1 MSALT
6 QHGPRIAV
14 VGGGIGGLAA
24 AGFLRRAG
32 LTATVYEQAPE
43 VAEVGAGLIVAPN
56 AVRMLRRLDVMDRF
70 LRGAVPLEWG
80 WEFRRWANGDVLSVE
95 QLSGRCEELYGE
107 RTYAVHRADLLATV
121 RSAVPDEW
129 IRLGARCTKVEQDS
143 DRAVLHFADGSR
155 SEADIVIG
163 ADGIHSAVREAVA
176 EPGPP
181 EYSGL
186 CVFRAIVP
194 AEAAPAFTLRPAQT
208 LWIGPGRHFVHYPL
222 AGGKA
227 VNIFAAAPA
236 GEYAEESWTATAT
249 AEEFLAEY
257 AGWDSR
263 VTDLIAAAD
272 GAPMRQ
278 ALFDR
283 APLRQWSRGRVTL
296 LGDAAHSMF
305 PFFAQGA
312 AQSIEDAAVLA
323 RCLAEGGDAPEQ
335 ALARYAT
342 ARIGRTTRLQEVSRA
357 RKNVNHLADGP
368 EQQARDVSLADA
380 DPLLASGWIYGYDAE
395 AVLDA

>member
-1 MSALT
+1 MSART
-6 QHGPRIAV
+6 DHGPRIAI
-14 VGGGIGGLAA
+14 VGGGIGGLAT

-43 VAEVGAGLIVAPN
+43 IAEVGAGLIVAPN
-56 AVRMLRRLDVMDRF
+56 AVRMLRRLKVMDQF
-70 LRGAVPLEWG
+70 LQGAVPLEWG
-80 WEFRRWANGDVLSVE
+80 WEFRRWVNGQVLSVE
-95 QLSGRCEELYGE
+95 QLGGRCEELYGE

-121 RSAVPDEW
+121 RSVVPEEW
-129 IRLGARCTKVEQDS
+129 LRLGARCTKVEQDS
-143 DRAVLHFADGSR
+143 DGALLHFADGSR
-155 SEADIVIG
+155 AEADIVIG
-163 ADGIHSAVREAVA
+163 ADGIRSAVRDAVT

-181 EYSGL
+181 VYSGL

-194 AEAAPAFTLRPAQT
+194 AEAAPAFALRPAQT

-236 GEYAEESWTATAT
+236 GEYTEESWTATAT
-249 AEEFLAEY
+249 AEEFLGEY
-257 AGWDSR
+257 AGWDPR

-283 APLRQWSRGRVTL
+283 SPLLQWTQGRVTL

-323 RCLAEGGDAPEQ
+323 RCLEQSEGAPQQ
-335 ALARYAT
+335 ALLRYER
-342 ARIGRTTRLQEVSRA
+342 ARIARTTRMQEASRA
-357 RKNVNHLADGP
+357 RKNVNHLPDGR
-368 EQQARDVSLADA
+368 EQQARDVSLAEA
-380 DPLLASGWIYGYDAE
+380 DPLLASGWIYGHDAE
-395 AVLDA
+395 VALDG